1 MSKVKLSEIG
11 TFKNGLNFSAERV
24 LSGCKMIG
32 VPDFGDNYLAKLDGL
47 KEIDEDI
54 VSTDYLLQDNDI
66 LFVRSN
72 GNKNLVGRAMLIEK
86 IKEKVTFSGFC
97 IRFRITNNNVNP
109 LYMLYLFKSP
119 LFRKFF
125 SNTQQTSISNLNQEI
140 LGNIEVELP
149 TIGQQNRIVKVIHGI
164 TRKIENNK
172 RINDNLEQQ
181 AKLLYDYWFTQFDF
195 PDESGKPYRSSGGK
209 MIWNEQLKMEIPFSW
224 VCSKMENAIE
234 AVRTGLNPRNNFKLG
249 NGNIQYIT
257 VKNLCL
263 NGSLD
268 FSGCD
273 TIDEQAKQII
283 HRRSDIQID
292 DILFASIAP
301 LGRCYLIQE
310 NPTNWDINESVFSI
324 RYNSSVLTAEYLYM
338 NLQSEAFVKRATAC
352 STGSIF
358 KGIRINSLMDSEIIL
373 PPLSVTKEFSKEI
386 KPLFALQKELDRETH
401 TLIQLRDWLLPVLM
415 NGQATISD

>member
-1 MSKVKLSEIG
+1 MSSGISSSKEQAGHGSPFIS
-11 TFKNGLNFSAERV
+11 FSTVFNNYFLPEE
-24 LSGCKMIG
+24 L
-32 VPDFGDNYLAKLDGL
+32 PDLMDTSL
-47 KEIDEDI
+47 KEQEIFSVKKDDVFITRTSETVDALAMSC
-54 VSTDYLLQDNDI
+54 VAVKDYP
-66 LFVRSN
+66 
-72 GNKNLVGRAMLIEK
+72 KA
-86 IKEKVTFSGFC
+86 TFSGFVKRLRPKTTGIVYSKYIAFFLRSKYFRKVLDC
-97 IRFRITNNNVNP
+97 NTIMTLRASFNEDMFSFLYLYLPDYEEQVRIGDLLYKMEMKIRTNN
-109 LYMLYLFKSP
+109 K
-119 LFRKFF
+119 
-125 SNTQQTSISNLNQEI
+125 
-140 LGNIEVELP
+140 
-149 TIGQQNRIVKVIHGI
+149 
-164 TRKIENNK
+164 
-172 RINDNLEQQ
+172 INDNLEQQ

-195 PDESGKPYRSSGGK
+195 PDENGKPYRSSGGK
-209 MIWNEQLKMEIPFSW
+209 MVWNEQLKMEIPFSW
-224 VCSKMENAIE
+224 ICSKMENAIE
-234 AVRTGLNPRNNFKLG
+234 AVRTGLNPRNNFQLG

-273 TIDEQAKQII
+273 TIDEQARQIV
-283 HRRSDIQID
+283 HRRSDIQRD

-310 NPTNWDINESVFSI
+310 NWDINESVFSI

-338 NLQSEAFVKRATAC
+338 NLQSETFVKRATAC

-386 KPLFALQKELDRETH
+386 KPLLALQKELDRETH
-401 TLIQLRDWLLPVLM
+401 TLIQLRDWLLPMLM

>member
-1 MSKVKLSEIG
+1 MSSGISSSKEQAGHGSPFIS
-11 TFKNGLNFSAERV
+11 FSTVFNNYFLPEE
-24 LSGCKMIG
+24 L
-32 VPDFGDNYLAKLDGL
+32 PDLMDTSL
-47 KEIDEDI
+47 KEQEIFSVKKDDVFITRTSETVDALAMSC
-54 VSTDYLLQDNDI
+54 VAVKDYP
-66 LFVRSN
+66 
-72 GNKNLVGRAMLIEK
+72 KA
-86 IKEKVTFSGFC
+86 TFSGFVKRLRPKTTGIVYSKYIAFFLRSKYFRKVLDC
-97 IRFRITNNNVNP
+97 NTIMTLRASFNEDMFSFLYLYLPDYEEQVRIGDLLYKMEMKIRTNN
-109 LYMLYLFKSP
+109 K
-119 LFRKFF
+119 
-125 SNTQQTSISNLNQEI
+125 
-140 LGNIEVELP
+140 
-149 TIGQQNRIVKVIHGI
+149 
-164 TRKIENNK
+164 
-172 RINDNLEQQ
+172 INDNLEQQ

-195 PDESGKPYRSSGGK
+195 PDENGKPYRSSGGK
-209 MIWNEQLKMEIPFSW
+209 MVWNEQLKMEIPFSW
-224 VCSKMENAIE
+224 ICSKMENAIE
-234 AVRTGLNPRNNFKLG
+234 AVRTGLNPRNNFQLG

-273 TIDEQAKQII
+273 TIDEQARQIV
-283 HRRSDIQID
+283 HRRSDIQRD

-338 NLQSEAFVKRATAC
+338 NLQSETFVKRATAC

-401 TLIQLRDWLLPVLM
+401 TLIQLRDWLLPMLM